1 MEILFY
7 PDTGCFLAR
16 QSDGI
21 DLFWRKHTDGE
32 SAQVSKKHGSVVP
45 QIYQSAQAGC
55 FLSRDWFR
63 TAWNR
68 KRASDFLY
76 RLSHKC
82 LRGSA
87 GGTDRTHCGTNIM
100 RGLPIL
106 NRSCSE
112 KQAFLW
118 SPHLIGYQL
127 LSLEHGCRRAKADQ
141 DFDGGIPCGSIFP
154 DPDWRNRPAASQQ
167 RTETTDKTAVRFGTE
182 EESANYFYNPLAWN
196 WEADRICWYTVS
208 VPHKRKNAGI
218 RPDNTGYHFWYE
230 PGKYAAAHCLCWGRP
245 RGSHCLTAFRR
256 ITNIQICQY
265 SKHRFGS
272 KRIYISSGDD
282 DWGEFSWASADRFR
296 WRCLSDRWG
305 QEKAA
310 AQAAVRNRDE
320 PWR

>member
-1 MEILFY
+1 MGVNGVGKSTVLHALACMFSPDEKGEDHKWKFFLPRHRMLPGKAVRWYWPIL
-7 PDTGCFLAR
+7 TKTHRRRISASIEKAR
-16 QSDGI
+16 IG
-21 DLFWRKHTDGE
+21 G
-32 SAQVSKKHGSVVP
+32 P

-87 GGTDRTHCGTNIM
+87 GGTDCTHCGTNIM
-100 RGLPIL
+100 QGLPIL

-182 EESANYFYNPLAWN
+182 EESANYFTTHSLEIGKLTEFVDIRYLYHTR
-196 WEADRICWYTVS
+196 EKTLVYDRITPDIILIWTGKVRSRSLSMLRTTSRKPLSHSFPTDYEYPDMSIFETS
-208 VPHKRKNAGI
+208 VRLKTHL
-218 RPDNTGYHFWYE
+218 H
-230 PGKYAAAHCLCWGRP
+230 
-245 RGSHCLTAFRR
+245 
-256 ITNIQICQY
+256 
-265 SKHRFGS
+265 
-272 KRIYISSGDD
+272 
-282 DWGEFSWASADRFR
+282 
-296 WRCLSDRWG
+296 
-305 QEKAA
+305 
-310 AQAAVRNRDE
+310 
-320 PWR
+320 